1 MVSLVVRDLMSRE
14 VVSVRPEVPL
24 KEAAKLMVDHA
35 YSGLPVV
42 DEEGHVLGV
51 LSEADLILKEGGFE
65 AVHHRRLARLFG
77 DRQEA
82 VEQVAKIEAVTVAE
96 AMTSPALTI
105 EPDRPVH
112 EAARL
117 MIEDRVSRLPV
128 VENGVIVGI
137 ISRDDVIRSYLRS
150 DEEIAK
156 TIREEVLLKG
166 MWIDPATIEVRVEE
180 GLVRLVGN
188 VDRRST
194 AEILQHLVARVEGV
208 MGVEAVLTWRD
219 DDREIRPEGRDL
231 VHQPRQNP

>member
-1 MVSLVVRDLMSRE
+1 MVSLMVRDLMTPE
-14 VVSVRPEVPL
+14 VVSVRPELPL
-24 KEAAKLMVDHA
+24 KEAARMMVDHA

-42 DEEGHVLGV
+42 DEAGHVLGV

-117 MIEDRVSRLPV
+117 MIEQRVSRLPV
-128 VENGVIVGI
+128 VEDGVIVGI
-137 ISRDDVIRSYLRS
+137 ISRDDVIRSYLRT
-150 DEEIAK
+150 DEEIAR

-194 AEILQHLVARVEGV
+194 AEILQHLVSRVEGV
-208 MGVEAVLTWRD
+208 MGVEAILTWKD
-219 DDREIRPEGRDL
+219 DDREIRPEPRDL
-231 VHQPRQNP
+231 VHQPKQNP